1 MAVFRRRKSS
11 RKTGIVK
18 RAKGN
23 LRSAKSNTDSL
34 TQTITF
40 TAPVVL
46 GGKTIA
52 SIPDW
57 YYTPENEQD
66 RINLKNNAHLG
77 VVALNIWDLLSRAP
91 NFKAFQR
98 MYDQVRIDYA
108 SVTLTV
114 TNSTITTA
122 NSTQTYD
129 IYTAWDRTGLDSTCL
144 DYKANSAGDVA
155 AITGVYVTLGEKIT
169 DYNHSKS
176 VLNAFQR
183 WRKSLYVYP
192 KSLQE
197 KSQYVNTGQVVEW
210 RKPYNTNDLFY
221 PFLDNNQL
229 TGTGTT
235 ISDKKRNAAAQYQT
249 VMNQDNPALFL
260 ENGKYPFKPTLLIGA
275 FQSSDAGGVATINN
289 PLTDE
294 TKIIMSTDWKV
305 VCTFRGAKGA
315 AAIS

>member
-1 MAVFRRRKSS
+1 MAWNFKRRRTSKKSLV
-11 RKTGIVK
+11 R
-18 RAKGN
+18 RARGN
-23 LRSAKSNTDSL
+23 LKSAKSNTDSL

-46 GGKTIA
+46 GGKTGIN
-52 SIPDW
+52 IPDW
-57 YYTPENEQD
+57 YYIPDEESN
-66 RINLKNNAHLG
+66 RVNLKTNAHLG
-77 VVALNIWDLLSRAP
+77 VVALNVWDLLSRAP
-91 NFKAFQR
+91 NFKAFQK

-122 NSTQTYD
+122 TSTQTYD
-129 IYTAWDRTGLDSTCL
+129 IYTAWDRTGLDSTAL
-144 DYKANSAGDVA
+144 DYKADSAGGVTE
-155 AITGVYVTLGEKIT
+155 IQGVYITLGEKLT

-183 WRKSLYVYP
+183 WRKSLYIYP

-210 RKPYNTNDLFY
+210 RKPYNTNDMFY
-221 PFLDNNQL
+221 PFF
-229 TGTGTT
+229 
-235 ISDKKRNAAAQYQT
+235 DKNILRGSGANDGEKKKNCADQYT
-249 VMNQDNPALFL
+249 LVMNQDNPALFL

-275 FQSSDAGGVATINN
+275 FRSADNNGVATINN
-289 PLTDE
+289 PLADN
-294 TKIIMSTDWKV
+294 TKIIMSSDWKV